1 MKNILKTS
9 LTLTLTLPI
18 EVEYEKLKE
27 EYGLPEQIDLNTV
40 NLTLAGKTGR
50 KRKVDILQLLTETE
64 VMDLED
70 EIEKGERDGD

>member
-9 LTLTLTLPI
+9 LTLTLPI

>member
-1 MKNILKTS
+1 
-9 LTLTLTLPI
+9 LTLPI

-27 EYGLPEQIDLNTV
+27 EYGLPEQIDLTTV

>member
-9 LTLTLTLPI
+9 LTLTLPI
-18 EVEYEKLKE
+18 EIEYEKLKE
-27 EYGLPEQIDLNTV
+27 EYGLPEQIDLTTV

-64 VMDLED
+64 VMDLQD

>member
-1 MKNILKTS
+1 
-9 LTLTLTLPI
+9 LPI

-27 EYGLPEQIDLNTV
+27 EYGLPEQIDLTAV

-50 KRKVDILQLLTETE
+50 KRKVDILQLLNETE

-70 EIEKGERDGD
+70 EIEKGERHGD

>member
-1 MKNILKTS
+1 MKNILKT
-9 LTLTLTLPI
+9 LLTLTLPI

-27 EYGLPEQIDLNTV
+27 EYGLPEQIDLTTV
-40 NLTLAGKTGR
+40 NITLAGKTGR

>member
-9 LTLTLTLPI
+9 LTLTLPI
-18 EVEYEKLKE
+18 EIEYEKLKE
-27 EYGLPEQIDLNTV
+27 EYGLPEQIDLTTV
-40 NLTLAGKTGR
+40 NLKLAGKTGR

-70 EIEKGERDGD
+70 QVEKGERDGD

>member
-1 MKNILKTS
+1 MKNIQKTS
-9 LTLTLTLPI
+9 LTLTLPI

>member
-9 LTLTLTLPI
+9 LTLTLPI

-27 EYGLPEQIDLNTV
+27 EYGLPEQIDLTTV

-70 EIEKGERDGD
+70 QVEKGERDGD

>member
-9 LTLTLTLPI
+9 LTLTLPI
-18 EVEYEKLKE
+18 EIEYEKLKE
-27 EYGLPEQIDLNTV
+27 EYGLPEQIDLTTV

-70 EIEKGERDGD
+70 QVEKGERDGD

>member
-9 LTLTLTLPI
+9 LTLTLPI

-27 EYGLPEQIDLNTV
+27 EYGLPEQIDLTTV
-40 NLTLAGKTGR
+40 NLKLAGKTGR

>member
-1 MKNILKTS
+1 MKNIQKTS
-9 LTLTLTLPI
+9 LTLTLPI

-27 EYGLPEQIDLNTV
+27 EYGLPEQIDLTTV